1 MCPRNDTLNENC
13 FQKIPLEFVGLQSF
27 IWGDG
32 VQIYFNGTY
41 VSEGTLPKGSTWAM
55 NPIPRNDTAQTGQS
69 FKPRYSSCAYPEV
82 YKYQQGFSRRFLTQY
97 FVSEQSFSTLLL
109 FCYIVLRI

>member
-1 MCPRNDTLNENC
+1 M
-13 FQKIPLEFVGLQSF
+13 GLQSF

-69 FKPRYSSCAYPEV
+69 FKPRYSSCAYPVV
-82 YKYQQGFSRRFLTQY
+82 YTNRVSQEDSQQNILLQSRVSQQCY
-97 FVSEQSFSTLLL
+97 CFVK
-109 FCYIVLRI
+109 YIVMRI